1 MQLVTIP
8 LKTRTGAELTHLNT
22 TDTLW
27 ENTPPFWGPIVTC
40 TVAYIAS
47 SAFRERDP
55 PLAITYGT
63 YFTYLIH
70 LGPSVR
76 PGGDENSGLVE
87 RFSESTDALFFPGMW
102 QAEALGYRIKGVA
115 PKCSL

>member
-1 MQLVTIP
+1 MQLVTTP
-8 LKTRTGAELTHLNT
+8 LITGTGITNLSTS
-22 TDTLW
+22 DTLW

-47 SAFRERDP
+47 SAFRERNLP
-55 PLAITYGT
+55 VNITYGT
-63 YFTYLIH
+63 YFIH

-76 PGGDENSGLVE
+76 PGGDGDPGLVE
-87 RFSESTDALFFPGMW
+87 RFSESTAALFFPGMW
-102 QAEALGYRIKGVA
+102 QAEALGYSLKGVA